1 MEKENNRIFIPL
13 ITILTASVVLFLLL
27 TSFSRLSISCPSMG
41 YSYKGS
47 VTLLLLIYVITVI
60 LRKSIRNK

>member
-1 MEKENNRIFIPL
+1 MEKENNRIFIL
-13 ITILTASVVLFLLL
+13 LHIDSFRCAILLV